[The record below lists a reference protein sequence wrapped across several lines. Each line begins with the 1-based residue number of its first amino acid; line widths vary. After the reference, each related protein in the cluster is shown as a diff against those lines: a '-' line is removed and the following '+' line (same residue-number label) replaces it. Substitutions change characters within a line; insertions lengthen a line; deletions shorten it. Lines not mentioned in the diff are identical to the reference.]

1 MQGTGALFDLV
12 NLCFYLK
19 QSVLGCDLLVF
30 KKSESDIFSIFKY
43 FIFALQRILGVV
55 SSKHL

>member
-30 KKSESDIFSIFKY
+30 KKGEFDIFSIFKY
-43 FIFALQRILGVV
+43 FIFGLKRILGVF
-55 SSKHL
+55 SFKHL